1 VRRAIADDEPLA
13 PVPLPMRRVL
23 VVDDDTVVQSGTG
36 ALLREWGLEVATAS
50 GLETAQLQ
58 IDAGF
63 VPEAVLVDLRL
74 GAAHDGVELVQLLRT
89 RLGFALPAVIVSG
102 DTGEAEARRVRASGL
117 PFLSK
122 PVSPA
127 QLRSAL
133 LACLLR
139 AAPT

>member
-1 VRRAIADDEPLA
+1 MPVAEPLA
-13 PVPLPMRRVL
+13 AVRLPVRRVL
-23 VVDDDTVVQSGTG
+23 VVDDDSVVQEGTS
-36 ALLREWGLEVATAS
+36 ALLRAWGLEVATAS
-50 GLETAQLQ
+50 GLDSAQQ
-58 IDAGF
+58 RIDAGF
-63 VPEAVLVDLRL
+63 VPEAALVDLRL
-74 GAAHDGVELVQLLRT
+74 GEAHDGVELVRLLRT
-89 RLGFALPAVIVSG
+89 RLGFPLPAVIVSG

-139 AAPT
+139 PAA